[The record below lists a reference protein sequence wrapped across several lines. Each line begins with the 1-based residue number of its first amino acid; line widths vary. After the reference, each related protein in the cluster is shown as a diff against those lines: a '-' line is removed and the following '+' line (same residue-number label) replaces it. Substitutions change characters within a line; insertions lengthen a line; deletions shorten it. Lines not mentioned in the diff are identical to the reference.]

1 MKTLQIS
8 NFRRNKEKNIVHVNL
23 KNIDRTY
30 IMSVKYIERARYIIS
45 EKAFPGDDTD
55 YITLIEERKF
65 EAELQSN
72 EQVQIIHDINSSNNP
87 FLKITYD
94 DSDLIN
100 KLQSIEFWEK
110 SLDLIDVENK
120 MNTEFD
126 LQDKDY
132 YDYLD
137 DFYNGE

>member
-8 NFRRNKEKNIVHVNL
+8 NFRRNKEKNVVHVNL

-55 YITLIEERKF
+55 YVTLIEERKF
-65 EAELQSN
+65 EAEVQSN
-72 EQVQIIHDINSSNNP
+72 EQLQIIHEINSTINP
-87 FLKITYD
+87 VLRITYD
-94 DSDLIN
+94 NSGSIN
-100 KLQSIEFWEK
+100 KLETIEFWEK
-110 SLDLIDVENK
+110 SSDLIDVENK